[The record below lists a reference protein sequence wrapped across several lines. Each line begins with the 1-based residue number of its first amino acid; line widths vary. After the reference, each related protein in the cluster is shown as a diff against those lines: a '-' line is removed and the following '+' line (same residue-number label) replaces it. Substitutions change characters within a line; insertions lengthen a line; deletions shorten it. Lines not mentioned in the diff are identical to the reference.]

1 MKIAY
6 VLQEGA
12 PDVRERPLTGP
23 ANHVYQVF
31 KEFQKLGH
39 DVKALTRWHNQIYR
53 SADLENF
60 EPVSVPRVDAGLFR
74 QFERVIRGVQGRLG
88 LPYANWFESVRF
100 AQACLQEF
108 AGYDLFY
115 ERMGWMGYGVGMAAR
130 RMGVPHVAEINNGDF
145 ITELERLGVAPEG
158 VHRTVAMWLMRRA
171 AHRPDHVVAS
181 GEGHRDRFIEWWGVS
196 PDKVSVVENG
206 TELVELLS
214 REQLPCFREL
224 SPDTA
229 AGAAASTAVHFVFV
243 GAFEPWHGILKLIPA
258 MAHVVAAV
266 PHSHL
271 TLIGGGTEYDHIV
284 QLIAD
289 YQLGA
294 QVTLTGPL
302 PIPQVAQ
309 QLAQADV
316 GLAPYCGWMEFSG
329 LKLFDYKAAGLATVA
344 SGANGQPT
352 TLRHKETA
360 LIVPPCDEAALSAA
374 MIRLAQEPELRRRM
388 GQAARLEAEKYHSWQ
403 HTAEEIIAIFEKLS
417 DRLQIS

>member
-12 PDVRERPLTGP
+12 PDVRERPFTGP

-39 DVKALTRWHNQIYR
+39 EVKALTRWNNQIFR
-53 SADLENF
+53 SADLDAF
-60 EPVSVPRVDAGLFR
+60 EPVFVPRVDAGLFR
-74 QFERVIRGVQGRLG
+74 QTERVVRGVQGRMG
-88 LPYANWFESVRF
+88 LPYANWFESARF

-130 RMGVPHVAEINNGDF
+130 RMGAPHVAEINNGDF

-158 VHRTVAMWLMRRA
+158 IHRSVAMWLMRRA

-181 GEGHRDRFIEWWGVS
+181 GEGHRDRFIEWWGVA

-214 REQLPCFREL
+214 REQLSCFRE
-224 SPDTA
+224 SRPDTA
-229 AGAAASTAVHFVFV
+229 VNFVFV

-258 MAHVVAAV
+258 MAQVVTAV

-271 TLIGGGTEYDHIV
+271 TLIGGGTEHDHII

-289 YQLGA
+289 YQL
-294 QVTLTGPL
+294 QSRVTLTGRL

-309 QLAQADV
+309 QLAQADI

-352 TLRHKETA
+352 TLKHEETA
-360 LIVPPCDEAALSAA
+360 LIVPPCDEAALGAA

-388 GQAARLEAEKYHSWQ
+388 GQAARLEAERSHRWQ
-403 HTAEEIIAIFEKLS
+403 HTAEEIIAIFERVMK
-417 DRLQIS
+417 